1 MTAHKVT
8 YRTET
13 RGSMMHKREVCVAE
27 LVDHR
32 GRVVAVAACVT
43 EAAAKERLRINV
55 ATMQQDQLEALDA
68 M

>member
-1 MTAHKVT
+1 MSAHKVT
-8 YRTET
+8 CRTEM
-13 RGSMMHKREVCVAE
+13 RGMMHEREVHVAE